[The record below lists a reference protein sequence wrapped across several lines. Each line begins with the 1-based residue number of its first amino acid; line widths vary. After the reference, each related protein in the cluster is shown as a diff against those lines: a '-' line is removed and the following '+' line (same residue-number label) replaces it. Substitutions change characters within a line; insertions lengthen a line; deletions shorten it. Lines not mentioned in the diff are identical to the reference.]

1 MLLYIEAI
9 RIPLK
14 EFLEQRQYILDT
26 STYYKLGSGEIIVFE
41 DLNLDGSYLTKII
54 KKLYI
59 KSLVQDKDGCLFP
72 T

>member
-1 MLLYIEAI
+1 MGWEIDGLEIEASLGGTQH
-9 RIPLK
+9 RVLSYLK
-14 EFLEQRQYILDT
+14 EFPGKNRSQL
-26 STYYKLGSGEIIVFE
+26 KE

-54 KKLYI
+54 KKLCI